1 MKKSQKT
8 ELTKERIIDA
18 AISEFGEKGYEGSTI
33 NNICNN
39 SCISKGL
46 IYHNYENKDDI
57 YMHCVEYTLNAFVD
71 FMKAQEIKDDMQK
84 YMDLRYRFFNEN
96 NLLRRVFFEAV
107 LQPPK
112 HLELRIKEL
121 KKYLDDMNL
130 SIYRAALKKVTLRK
144 GVTEQEALDYYS
156 IMQEMF
162 NGYFNS
168 SAYSDIAF
176 STLISHHESKLAKM
190 FDFMLYGIAEEGDIK

>member
-18 AISEFGEKGYEGSTI
+18 AISEFGEKGYKGSTI
-33 NNICNN
+33 NNMCNN
-39 SCISKGL
+39 SGISKGL

-57 YMHCVEYTLNAFVD
+57 YLKCVEYTLNAFVD

-84 YMDLRYRFFNEN
+84 YMDLRYHFFYEN
-96 NLLRRVFFEAV
+96 NLLSRIFFEAV

-112 HLELRIKEL
+112 HLVLRIKEL
-121 KKYLDDMNL
+121 KKDLDEMNL
-130 SIYRAALKKVTLRK
+130 NIYRAALKKVTLRK
-144 GVTEQEALDYYS
+144 GVTEQEALYYYS

-162 NGYFNS
+162 NGYFSS

-176 STLISHHESKLAKM
+176 FTLVSDHEKRLAKM
-190 FDFMLYGIAEEGDIK
+190 FDFMLYGIAKEEDIK